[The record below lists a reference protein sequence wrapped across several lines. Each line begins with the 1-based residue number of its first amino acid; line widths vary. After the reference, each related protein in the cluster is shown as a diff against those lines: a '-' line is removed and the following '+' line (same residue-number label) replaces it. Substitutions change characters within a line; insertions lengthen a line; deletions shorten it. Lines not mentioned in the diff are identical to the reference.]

1 MGGATPLRAP
11 DLAPLSGGVALPWL
25 SLSLQVVEHSM
36 FGGEKRRVFSASN
49 VLDCDSHLPDDPVLF
64 VRTTSATNWSRSPVL
79 SGQLLS

>member
-1 MGGATPLRAP
+1 
-11 DLAPLSGGVALPWL
+11 
-25 SLSLQVVEHSM
+25 M

-64 VRTTSATNWSRSPVL
+64 VRTMSATNWSRSPVL